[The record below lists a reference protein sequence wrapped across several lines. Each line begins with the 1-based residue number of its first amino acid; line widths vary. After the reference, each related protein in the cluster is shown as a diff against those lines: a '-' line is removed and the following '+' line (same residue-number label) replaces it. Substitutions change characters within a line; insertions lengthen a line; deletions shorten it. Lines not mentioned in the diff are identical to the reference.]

1 MKSARVLT
9 MERAVVPRS
18 DRERYVE
25 RLRARR
31 DYYRGAGCN
40 YWVFEEADLPGAFV
54 EFTEAGD
61 AKVLAA
67 ALEAAPDPVRDSR
80 RVYREV
86 ELT

>member
-1 MKSARVLT
+1 MARS
-9 MERAVVPRS
+9 VVPRG
-18 DRERYVE
+18 DREKVLE
-25 RLRARR
+25 RMRARR
-31 DYYRGAGCN
+31 EYYQGAGCR

-61 AKVLAA
+61 PGVLAA
-67 ALEAAPDPVRDSR
+67 ALAGAPDQVRDPA